1 MCTIRST
8 TKHRPAM
15 KFTSDRNLLIDD
27 VYLCNFMYHT
37 GDEDFMNACE
47 SMLKNVCMLYENQKN
62 NQTYKRDDE
71 ILSQRLNIFKQE
83 LLDSMS
89 KQKMDTGE
97 LLGTIKTLNEHQTLK
112 ISSRLEQL
120 PQINL
125 KMCDLKTS
133 LETIKDKIDISKV
146 VESTV
151 GKTNESLVYAMKSV
165 SEQVSNMTNKVDTFS
180 ALRNTTRFKGE
191 EGERGLHEV
200 LENNLSSRDGY
211 TITDTKSVPHSCDM
225 VVQRTGYP
233 DIRIESKAHGRD
245 TGENVRTQEVK
256 RFESDLTHLNSHG
269 IFVSLYSGICGKG
282 AIEFEMLPST
292 KKFAFYLS
300 RNEFDGGI
308 ISEIIRLIYKLDTF
322 ISDKDED
329 EMLSITHE
337 SIIKIKSHLN
347 DFNKKIDD
355 LKTNA
360 KNSLRILNEITLDII
375 EKLITSSIPA
385 AQEDCDN
392 NRKFGCNKCN
402 HNCKNKSGLT
412 QHMKK
417 CQV

>member
-1 MCTIRST
+1 
-8 TKHRPAM
+8 M
-15 KFTSDRNLLIDD
+15 KFTSDKKLLIDD

-47 SMLKNVCMLYENQKN
+47 TMLKNVCMLYENQKN
-62 NQTYKRDDE
+62 QNYKRDDE

-89 KQKMDTGE
+89 KQKMDTSE
-97 LLGTIKTLNEHQTLK
+97 LLRTIKSLNEHQTLT

-125 KMCDLKTS
+125 KMCDLKTN

-146 VESTV
+146 VESTI

-165 SEQVSNMTNKVDTFS
+165 SDQVSSMTNKVDTFS
-180 ALRNTTRFKGE
+180 TLRNTTRFKGE
-191 EGERGLHEV
+191 EGEKGLHEV
-200 LENNLSSRDGY
+200 LENNLSLRDGY
-211 TITDTKSVPHSCDM
+211 TITDTKSIPHSCDM

-300 RNEFDGGI
+300 RNEFDGNI

-322 ISDKDED
+322 VSDKDED

-337 SIIKIKSHLN
+337 SILKIKSHLT

-360 KNSLRILNEITLDII
+360 KNSLRILNEITLDVI
-375 EKLITSSIPA
+375 EKLFTSSIPV
-385 AQEDCDN
+385 QEESN
-392 NRKFGCNKCN
+392 NNFMCSKCNKI
-402 HNCKNKSGLT
+402 CKNKSGLT
-412 QHMKK
+412 LHINK
-417 CQV
+417 CLV

>member
-1 MCTIRST
+1 
-8 TKHRPAM
+8 M
-15 KFTSDRNLLIDD
+15 KFTSDKKLLIDD

-37 GDEDFMNACE
+37 SNEDFMNACE
-47 SMLKNVCMLYENQKN
+47 TMLKTVCMLYENQKN
-62 NQTYKRDDE
+62 QTCKRDDE

-83 LLDSMS
+83 LLDSIS
-89 KQKMDTGE
+89 RQKIDTSE
-97 LLGTIKTLNEHQTLK
+97 ILSSFKSLNDNQTLT

-125 KMCDLKTS
+125 N
-133 LETIKDKIDISKV
+133 LEIIKDKIDISKV
-146 VESTV
+146 VEST
-151 GKTNESLVYAMKSV
+151 NESLVYAIKSV
-165 SEQVSNMTNKVDTFS
+165 SEQVSSMTNKVDTFS
-180 ALRNTTRFKGE
+180 TLRNTTRFKGE
-191 EGERGLHEV
+191 EGEKGLHEV
-200 LENNLSSRDGY
+200 LENSLSSRDGY
-211 TITDTKSVPHSCDM
+211 TITDTKSIPHSCDI

-300 RNEFDGGI
+300 RNEFDGNI

-322 ISDKDED
+322 VSDKDED
-329 EMLSITHE
+329 DMISITHE
-337 SIIKIKSHLN
+337 SILKIKLHLT

-360 KNSLRILNEITLDII
+360 KNSLRILNEITLNVI
-375 EKLITSSIPA
+375 EKLFTSSIHV
-385 AQEDCDN
+385 QEDDK
-392 NRKFGCNKCN
+392 KFVCNKCN
-402 HNCKNKSGLT
+402 KICKTKAGLT
-412 QHMKK
+412 LHTNK
-417 CQV
+417 CLI

>member
-1 MCTIRST
+1 
-8 TKHRPAM
+8 M
-15 KFTSDRNLLIDD
+15 KFTSDKNLLIDD

-37 GDEDFMNACE
+37 GNEDFMNACE
-47 SMLKNVCMLYENQKN
+47 TMLKNICMMYEIQKENQN
-62 NQTYKRDDE
+62 TYKRDDE
-71 ILSQRLNIFKQE
+71 ILSQKLNIFKQE

-89 KQKMDTGE
+89 KQKMDTSE
-97 LLGTIKTLNEHQTLK
+97 LLGTIKSLNDHQTLT

-125 KMCDLKTS
+125 N

-165 SEQVSNMTNKVDTFS
+165 SDQVLSMTNKVDTFS

-191 EGERGLHEV
+191 EGEKGLHEV

-211 TITDTKSVPHSCDM
+211 TITDTKSIPHSCDM

-245 TGENVRTQEVK
+245 SGENVRTQEVK

-300 RNEFDGGI
+300 RNEFDGNI
-308 ISEIIRLIYKLDTF
+308 ITEIIRLIYKLDTF
-322 ISDKDED
+322 VTDKDEAD
-329 EMLSITHE
+329 MILITHE
-337 SIIKIKSHLN
+337 SILKIKTHLN

-360 KNSLRILNEITLDII
+360 KNSLRILNEITLSVI
-375 EKLITSSIPA
+375 EKLFTSSIHVHEE
-385 AQEDCDN
+385 EDLDK
-392 NRKFGCNKCN
+392 KFKCNKCN
-402 HNCKNKSGLT
+402 KICKTKAGLT
-412 QHMKK
+412 LHMNK
-417 CQV
+417 CA

>member
-1 MCTIRST
+1 
-8 TKHRPAM
+8 M
-15 KFTSDRNLLIDD
+15 KFTSDKKLLIDD

-37 GDEDFMNACE
+37 GNEDFMNACE
-47 SMLKNVCMLYENQKN
+47 TMLKTVCMLYENQK

-89 KQKMDTGE
+89 KQKIDTSE
-97 LLGTIKTLNEHQTLK
+97 FIGTMKTLNEHQTLT

-120 PQINL
+120 PQLNL
-125 KMCDLKTS
+125 KLDDLKTNITS
-133 LETIKDKIDISKV
+133 KMDTIKDKIDITKV
-146 VESTV
+146 VESTIS
-151 GKTNESLVYAMKSV
+151 KTNESLVYAMNSV
-165 SEQVSNMTNKVDTFS
+165 SEQVLNMTNKVDTFS
-180 ALRNTTRFKGE
+180 AVRNTTRFKGE
-191 EGERGLHEV
+191 EGEKGLHEV

-211 TITDTKSVPHSCDM
+211 TIIDTKSIPHSCDM
-225 VVQRTGYP
+225 VVKRIGYP

-282 AIEFEMLPST
+282 AIEFEMLPTT

-300 RNEFDGGI
+300 RNEFDGNI

-322 ISDKDED
+322 VSDKDED
-329 EMLSITHE
+329 DMLTITHE
-337 SIIKIKSHLN
+337 SIIKIKTHLN
-347 DFNKKIDD
+347 DFNRKIDD

-360 KNSLRILNEITLDII
+360 KNSLRILNEITLDVI
-375 EKLITSSIPA
+375 EKLFTSSIPMHE
-385 AQEDCDN
+385 QDN
-392 NRKFGCNKCN
+392 DEKFECNKC
-402 HNCKNKSGLT
+402 K
-412 QHMKK
+412 
-417 CQV
+417 